1 MPNSPANRVVEAFL
15 EIIDSNTPADAVT
28 PDMLMQKSGVE
39 TGIFRYHFSGT
50 DSVAARLV
58 ENEIEKLKKLHP
70 SETGTKGLVKSY
82 MSFVFEHP
90 NAAFGLCTSSMR
102 DIFMRYLT
110 AAAKAV
116 SVRTVGRVSK
126 NSEADSGILLRTA
139 EFFACGIRG
148 MILKE
153 IDHGLAEDT
162 LEDLT
167 QSFVLM
173 DRIIPQVIAEA
184 EKTE

>member
-15 EIIDSNTPADAVT
+15 EILDSNTPADTVT
-28 PDMLMQKSGVE
+28 PDMLMQKSGVG
-39 TGIFRYHFSGT
+39 TGVFRYHFSGT

-58 ENEIEKLKKLHP
+58 ENEIEKLKEMRP
-70 SETGTKGLVKSY
+70 AETGTKGLFECY

-90 NAAFGLCTSSMR
+90 SAAFGLCTSSMR

-116 SVRTVGRVSK
+116 SVRAVGRVSK
-126 NSEADSGILLRTA
+126 NSSADDGIVLRTA

-148 MILKE
+148 MILKA
-153 IDHGLAEDT
+153 IDRGLAEDT
-162 LEDLT
+162 LDELT
-167 QSFVLM
+167 QSFDLM
-173 DRIIPQVIAEA
+173 DRIIPLVIAEA